1 MKKICGVILFLLTF
15 TQGIAFNIGI
25 APTSFEISLDKP
37 ETKEVTILNNT
48 AEEMRVEVSPEKPEN
63 YNEEHYLGKWMRIYP
78 KVVSVK
84 PFGKQIVR
92 FALRT
97 PSDLPHGEYKSYLV
111 FKEIPKKPVDE
122 INKKENMK
130 ININMLTEIA
140 ISIYGEKGN
149 QNIIAEVKKI
159 NLKKDGNKI
168 QLETEIVPKGNS
180 SVKAF
185 YEVKFYNVNGKLISN
200 EEGIIGRTGRS
211 KAEKFE
217 TLINLPQKKADRVN
231 IKILDQK
238 RKVIL
243 EKEMKIIT
251 E

>member
-1 MKKICGVILFLLTF
+1 
-15 TQGIAFNIGI
+15 
-25 APTSFEISLDKP
+25 
-37 ETKEVTILNNT
+37 
-48 AEEMRVEVSPEKPEN
+48 
-63 YNEEHYLGKWMRIYP
+63 
-78 KVVSVK
+78 
-84 PFGKQIVR
+84 
-92 FALRT
+92 
-97 PSDLPHGEYKSYLV
+97 
-111 FKEIPKKPVDE
+111 
-122 INKKENMK
+122 MK

-217 TLINLPQKKADRVN
+217 TLINLPQKKVDRVN